1 MHCSAVLYLLKNLL
15 ACDGMRKDYGVCERE
30 IIDGF
35 EQKWDDLCCIKL
47 TDTEYDVCDWVIW
60 FTFQTD
66 ANTQK

>member
-1 MHCSAVLYLLKNLL
+1 M
-15 ACDGMRKDYGVCERE
+15 GKDYGVCERE

-47 TDTEYDVCDWVIW
+47 TDNEYDVCDWVTW